1 MPTGRH
7 MDHDSKH
14 HHMHSKH
21 EVKEK
26 LKAHRHKVPG
36 YIARELARTDVPK
49 EIAKATRENE
59 SQGVLPPRIHK

>member
-7 MDHDSKH
+7 MDHDKSK

-21 EVKEK
+21 EMKEK
-26 LKAHRHKVPG
+26 LNAHRHKVPG

-49 EIAKATRENE
+49 EIAKAAQQDGEDKT
-59 SQGVLPPRIHK
+59 

>member
-7 MDHDSKH
+7 RVDREK

-26 LKAHRHKVPG
+26 LKAHRDKVPG
-36 YIARELARTDVPK
+36 YIARELAHIDVPK
-49 EIAKATRENE
+49 EIAKAAHDEHR
-59 SQGVLPPRIHK
+59 QQQDRL

>member
-7 MDHDSKH
+7 TVDREK

-21 EVKEK
+21 EIKEK
-26 LKAHRHKVPG
+26 QKVHRHKVPG

-49 EIAKATRENE
+49 EIAKATHENE
-59 SQGVLPPRIHK
+59 SQGVLPPRIQK

>member
-7 MDHDSKH
+7 TVDHEK

-21 EVKEK
+21 EIKEK

-36 YIARELARTDVPK
+36 YVARELARTDVPK
-49 EIAKATRENE
+49 EIVKAAHNE
-59 SQGVLPPRIHK
+59 DEGKK